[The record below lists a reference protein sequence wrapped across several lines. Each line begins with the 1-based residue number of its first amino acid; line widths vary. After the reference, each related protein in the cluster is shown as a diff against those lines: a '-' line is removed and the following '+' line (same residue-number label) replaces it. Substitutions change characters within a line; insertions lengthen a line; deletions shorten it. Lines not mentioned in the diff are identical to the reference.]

1 MKLMT
6 QVLAGGRIAGS
17 TPFRSATVES
27 GGEKPAEGGRA
38 PAAPVRER
46 DFDPDVLRRL
56 FPPYK
61 VVVLN
66 NDHNTFDEVIRVLM
80 RAVPGMTR
88 AAAEAHANEIHLSGS
103 TVPFT
108 GPKERAE
115 AVGAVIRTIGIE
127 VRVEPDA
134 T

>member
-1 MKLMT
+1 MT
-6 QVLAGGRIAGS
+6 QVTTMDAPTWATR
-17 TPFRSATVES
+17 FRFATAET
-27 GGEKPAEGGRA
+27 GGEKPAEGRGA
-38 PAAPVRER
+38 PATPVRER
-46 DFDPDVLRRL
+46 HFDPEVLRRL
-56 FPPYK
+56 FPPFK

-88 AAAEAHANEIHLSGS
+88 EAAEGHANEIHVSGS

-134 T
+134 N

>member
-1 MKLMT
+1 MRLNTVDDALWVM
-6 QVLAGGRIAGS
+6 R
-17 TPFRSATVES
+17 FRSATAET
-27 GGEKPAEGGRA
+27 GGERPAEGGQS
-38 PAAPVRER
+38 PTVPVRER
-46 DFDPDVLRRL
+46 DFDPEVLRRL
-56 FPPYK
+56 FPPFK

-66 NDHNTFDEVIRVLM
+66 NDHNTFDEVIRILM

-88 AAAEAHANEIHLSGS
+88 EIAERHANEIHLTGS

-108 GPKERAE
+108 GPRERAE

>member
-1 MKLMT
+1 MT
-6 QVLAGGRIAGS
+6 QVMDVDAAAWATR
-17 TPFRSATVES
+17 FRSATAET
-27 GGEKPAEGGRA
+27 GGERPVEGGQA
-38 PAAPVRER
+38 PTAPVRER
-46 DFDPDVLRRL
+46 DFDPEVLRRL
-56 FPPYK
+56 FPPFK

-66 NDHNTFDEVIRVLM
+66 NDHNTFDEVIRILM

-88 AAAEAHANEIHLSGS
+88 DAAEGHANEIHVSGS

-108 GPKERAE
+108 GPRERAE

-134 T
+134 A